1 MPIGVL
7 SITDGPRTT
16 VSDLIG
22 APMVIPARVLDL
34 LANNFIA
41 ETLLRN
47 GGSNGNGL
55 VEYYESTP
63 LYLGND
69 VEFVAEFAE
78 IPVGAG
84 QIGLPRISVATKKGL
99 GIRVSRE
106 MRDENRM
113 GAVELQIKQLT
124 NTMIRAEDR
133 ALRLI
138 LNNPAIP
145 TIPAAAA
152 WTASTARIRDDLFN
166 AKEVI
171 LSAKPDATQ
180 DDDLFGFDPDTVVMH
195 GSVEAILGRND
206 AFNSVYR
213 NSPLVTE
220 DISYTGKLPQKIVD
234 LDALRTRSFDKTRVL
249 VLERNTVGFY
259 SDTRALEATGL
270 YPEGNGPNGGPT
282 ESWRSDATRKRAMGV
297 DQPLAACWITGVQAA

>member
-1 MPIGVL
+1 
-7 SITDGPRTT
+7 
-16 VSDLIG
+16 
-22 APMVIPARVLDL
+22 MVIPARVLDL

-63 LYLGND
+63 LYLDSD
-69 VEFVAEFAE
+69 VELVAEFAE

-113 GAVELQIKQLT
+113 GAVDLQVKQLVA
-124 NTMIRAEDR
+124 TMMRAEDR
-133 ALRLI
+133 ALRQI
-138 LNNPAIP
+138 LSNPAIP

-171 LSAKPDATQ
+171 LSATPTGTQ
-180 DDDLFGFDPDTVVMH
+180 DDNTFDFNPDTVVMH

-220 DISYTGKLPQKIVD
+220 DISYSGKMPQKVVD
-234 LDALRTRSFDKTRVL
+234 LDALRPLTRSFDRTRVL
-249 VLERNTVGFY
+249 VLERGTVGFY

-282 ESWRSDATRKRAMGV
+282 ESWRSDATRKRAMGI
-297 DQPLAACWITGVQAA
+297 DQPLAACWITGVQ

>member
-1 MPIGVL
+1 
-7 SITDGPRTT
+7 
-16 VSDLIG
+16 
-22 APMVIPARVLDL
+22 MVIPARVLDL

>member
-1 MPIGVL
+1 MSIGVL

-63 LYLGND
+63 LYLDSD
-69 VEFVAEFAE
+69 VELVAEFAE

-113 GAVELQIKQLT
+113 GAVDLQVKQLVA
-124 NTMIRAEDR
+124 TMMRAEDR
-133 ALRLI
+133 ALRQI
-138 LNNPAIP
+138 LSNPAIP

-171 LSAKPDATQ
+171 LSATPTGTQ
-180 DDDLFGFDPDTVVMH
+180 DDNTFDFNPDTVVMH

-220 DISYTGKLPQKIVD
+220 DISYSGKMPQKVVD
-234 LDALRTRSFDKTRVL
+234 LDALRPLTRSFDRTRVL
-249 VLERNTVGFY
+249 VLERGTVGFY

-282 ESWRSDATRKRAMGV
+282 ESWRSDATRKRAMGI
-297 DQPLAACWITGVQAA
+297 DQPLAACWITGVQ